1 MLYLGIDQH
10 ARQLTLSLR
19 SQEGNV
25 LLSRQVSTQP
35 DRFVEFFSGLR
46 DKMAAE
52 GYVAI
57 VEVCGFNDWLL
68 KILPDYGARQVI
80 LIQPEK
86 KHKIKTDRRDANS
99 LSELL
104 WVNRDRLLKNLP
116 IQGVRQVHLPSDVQV
131 ENQRITLLR
140 KQAGQLRTRTINQ
153 IKHILR
159 RHNLV
164 WFMPTKTFPSERAI
178 EWLKHVDLPTWDRQ
192 EMDFHLQ
199 QLQQQ
204 TSRMRELEAVICE
217 RCVDSPEI
225 ALLRTIPGCG
235 HYMALALS
243 CRIGQADRFP
253 RGKSLSHYWGLTPGV
268 RDSGDTKGRR
278 GHITKAGSTMA
289 RWLLAQVTLHV
300 LRRDAVM
307 RRWYKPISARR
318 GSRIARVAVMR
329 RLAVIIRNML
339 VEKQSYTECRDAMI
353 ARRKKQL
360 QVDHG
365 SAGQVV
371 SEQLPDAT
379 QKPKGSRSRKSTV
392 GKTDQPAERRNTA
405 TKRPPSE
412 KSR

>member
-10 ARQLTLSLR
+10 AKQLTLSLR

-68 KILPDYGARQVI
+68 KILPDYG
-80 LIQPEK
+80 
-86 KHKIKTDRRDANS
+86 
-99 LSELL
+99 
-104 WVNRDRLLKNLP
+104 
-116 IQGVRQVHLPSDVQV
+116 VRQVHLPSDVQV

-164 WFMPTKTFPSERAI
+164 WFMPTNTFPSERAI
-178 EWLKHVDLPTWDRQ
+178 HWLKHVDLPTWDRQ
-192 EMDFHLQ
+192 EMDFHL

-225 ALLRTIPGCG
+225 ELLRTIPGCG
-235 HYMALALS
+235 HYMALS

-289 RWLLAQVTLHV
+289 RWLVAHVTLHV

-360 QVDHG
+360 QFDHG

-371 SEQLPDAT
+371 CEQLPDAT
-379 QKPKGSRSRKSTV
+379 QKPKGSRSRKSTI